1 MIFHFCIFKNV
12 YTRVNTKFTT
22 KTDGVLMNNR
32 VKRDTLLMQKEQEKL
47 SRILEKNPNYESEMN
62 TKIESIIDT
71 AIENTPNRNED
82 KILAKTERKL
92 KKLGLRLSREKLRV
106 MIVNQIEDARMLEEA
121 RKEEEEEAQAEKY

>member
-1 MIFHFCIFKNV
+1 
-12 YTRVNTKFTT
+12 
-22 KTDGVLMNNR
+22 MNNR